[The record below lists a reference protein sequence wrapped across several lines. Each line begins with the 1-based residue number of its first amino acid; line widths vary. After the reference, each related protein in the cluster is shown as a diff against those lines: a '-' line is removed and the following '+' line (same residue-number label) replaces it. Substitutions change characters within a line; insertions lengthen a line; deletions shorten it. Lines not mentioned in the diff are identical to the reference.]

1 VLKND
6 LLEAQARA
14 LLLGQLVG
22 EELLKEDAAATAKL
36 REELAEATSSLN
48 TARDEIAL
56 LKAENETYKEEVVG
70 LKKVVDVHAVLV

>member
-22 EELLKEDAAATAKL
+22 EELLKEDTAATAKL

-56 LKAENETYKEEVVG
+56 LKAENETCKEEVVG